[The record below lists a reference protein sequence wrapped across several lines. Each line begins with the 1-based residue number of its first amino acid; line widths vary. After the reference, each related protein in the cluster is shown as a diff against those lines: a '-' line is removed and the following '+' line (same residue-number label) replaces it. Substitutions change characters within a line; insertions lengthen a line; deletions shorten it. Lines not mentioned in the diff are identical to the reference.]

1 MHVPI
6 YKDPV
11 SLNSNQFLLV
21 TYTKTKFQHKLL
33 SGSSMDTEVKS
44 LMRMSRIK
52 FDKSSFVL
60 IIFVQKIAT
69 GGFSHTKLNVS
80 RYNTYYYLT
89 LI

>member
-60 IIFVQKIAT
+60 FLCKKSQLEVSLTQNLMFQGTIPTII
-69 GGFSHTKLNVS
+69 
-80 RYNTYYYLT
+80 
-89 LI
+89 